1 MGRKNSL
8 KQSVEYQNN
17 CKWKEKDWV
26 KMRKRDR
33 KSERQSE
40 RESEKERETPQ
51 KLEKVGN
58 IN

>member
-1 MGRKNSL
+1 M
-8 KQSVEYQNN
+8 
-17 CKWKEKDWV
+17 WKEKDWV